1 MTHSRK
7 TAGGALATAVLLM
20 PALLLGASPAAAA
33 ETDATISVAADGTV
47 ATEPTFDGPQ
57 ITEIRVINEQ
67 KFLEIYW
74 DRYVDEKEAVSP
86 ENIVLTNGDRTI
98 DLTAKPATGRTDT
111 IFFDKKN
118 EQMAATDANSMER
131 LPDDLHLASIAY
143 TGTIDM
149 SEPLTLTV
157 TGSAIVDS
165 EGAQAKDAVYTGIP
179 KLDYYTQSVTTD
191 TGIVVKA
198 NSRVDAGTLTLAAA
212 QVDVEL
218 AKTKTGIAAQMTDF
232 GCSLAVYASRENAYL
247 IPEHRGGYDPEMY
260 DVEGYGGSTY
270 NNCVSSIS
278 ERNVLRTRG
287 NTDPFLNTSYTN
299 ENILIHEFG
308 HAVKLV
314 GIETMTDTT
323 LADEFYAAYENAYL
337 MGLWPNTYAIGN
349 SDEFFATLS
358 AIWFDVMAEK
368 PDWTDGV
375 RSPINTRAELKEYDP
390 TSYAFFEKI
399 YPSDLTLPAPWDE
412 PAPDE
417 YHGDYTELP
426 EQEPRVTA
434 TDVAF
439 GSDQFRIST
448 QTVSGDFQIDRFAG
462 DAEHPDRDVVV
473 WFTWGDGVWSI
484 DYDNGFYT
492 ISASDGSGVLS
503 ATSDTEVRYAGI
515 VADATDDSQKWRFVP
530 DTSTPDAVYDGQLVN
545 AANGRA
551 LALNDRANT
560 GVSLTLTDAASG
572 TRWMLEDTTRT
583 EAQGTAAY
591 VLPVTITITSGAQ
604 NSDEPSVQT
613 FGAETSM
620 VTAAARDE
628 AMTIDVAQQGFSLPN
643 IADVFGADWSRDGY
657 TFSGWSIAGGDSI
670 LPADW
675 VIPDGTTALSIEAV
689 WETANQ
695 PGQPG
700 EPEDPAEPAVPGDD
714 SGSPGE
720 APSDEAS
727 DAAGELPRTG
737 ADIIGAAAAAL
748 VALLLGGG
756 LMLVRRRPAGTKQ

>member
-1 MTHSRK
+1 MSR
-7 TAGGALATAVLLM
+7 TRILAGGALVTSLLM
-20 PALLLGASPAAAA
+20 TSALLLGAAPAAAA
-33 ETDATISVAADGTV
+33 DAPIAVAADGTV
-47 ATEPTFDGPQ
+47 PVDPSFDGPQ

-74 DRYVDEKEAVSP
+74 DRYVDENEVVSP
-86 ENIVLTNGDRTI
+86 ENIVLTNGDHTI
-98 DLTAKPATGRTDT
+98 ELTAKPATGRTDS
-111 IFFDKKN
+111 IFFDQNN

-143 TGTIDM
+143 TGTIDIN
-149 SEPLTLTV
+149 EPLTLTV
-157 TGSAIVDS
+157 NGTATVDEQGRAAKSA
-165 EGAQAKDAVYTGIP
+165 EYTGIP

-198 NSRVDAGTLTLAAA
+198 NPRVDAGTLTLAAE

-218 AKTKTGIAAQMTDF
+218 AKTETGIATQMADF

-247 IPEHRGGYDPEMY
+247 IPEHRSGYDPEMY

-287 NTDPFLNTSYTN
+287 NADPFLNTSYTN

-314 GIETMTDTT
+314 GIETMDDTA

-337 MGLWPNTYAIGN
+337 TGLWPNTYAIGN

-368 PDWTDGV
+368 PDWSDGV

-426 EQEPRVTA
+426 DQEPRTTA

-439 GSDQFRIST
+439 GTDQFRIST
-448 QTVSGDFQIDRFAG
+448 QTISGDFQIDQFAG
-462 DAEHPDRDVVV
+462 DAEHPDRDVCV

-484 DYDNGFYT
+484 DYSDGFYT

-503 ATSDTEVRYAGI
+503 ATSETEVRYAGMI
-515 VADATDDSQKWRFVP
+515 ANESDDSQKWLFTP
-530 DTSTPDAVYDGQLVN
+530 DTSTPDAPYDGELVN

-551 LALNDRANT
+551 LALDDRANT
-560 GVSLTLTDAASG
+560 GVSLTLTAPESG

-583 EAQGTAAY
+583 DVQGTAAY
-591 VLPVTITITSGAQ
+591 VLPVSVSLTSEGQ
-604 NSDEPSVQT
+604 D
-613 FGAETSM
+613 
-620 VTAAARDE
+620 AR
-628 AMTIDVAQQGFSLPN
+628 TLDVAQQGFTLPS
-643 IADVFGADWSRDGY
+643 ISDVAGADWQREGY
-657 TFSGWSIAGGDSI
+657 TFSGWRIAGDDSI

-675 VIPDGTTALSIEAV
+675 EIPDGRTTLSLEAV
-689 WETANQ
+689 WETAGQ
-695 PGQPG
+695 PGQP
-700 EPEDPAEPAVPGDD
+700 EDPAAPGDD
-714 SGSPGE
+714 AASAGD
-720 APSDEAS
+720 APSGEAS
-727 DAAGELPRTG
+727 DVSGELPRTG
-737 ADIIGAAAAAL
+737 ADIVGAVAAAL
-748 VALLLGGG
+748 LALLVGAGV
-756 LMLVRRRPAGTKQ
+756 LVARRRTSRAAK

>member
-1 MTHSRK
+1 MPHLRAR
-7 TAGGALATAVLLM
+7 AGGALAAAALLM
-20 PALLLGASPAAAA
+20 PALLLGTTPAAAA
-33 ETDATISVAADGTV
+33 DGDTITVAADGTV
-47 ATEPTFDGPQ
+47 ATDPAFDGPQ

-74 DRYVDEKEAVSP
+74 DRYVDENAAVSAD
-86 ENIVLTNGDRTI
+86 NLVLTNGDRTI
-98 DLTAKPATGRTDT
+98 DLTPKPESGRTDT
-111 IFFDKKN
+111 VFFDQKN
-118 EQMAATDANSMER
+118 KQMAATEANSMER

-149 SEPLTLTV
+149 SEPLTLSV
-157 TGSAIVDS
+157 TGTTIVDDA
-165 EGAQAKDAVYTGIP
+165 GRQAKTAVYTGIP

-198 NSRVDAGTLTLAAA
+198 NPRVDADTLTLAAE

-218 AKTKTGIAAQMTDF
+218 AKTDTGIASQMADF

-278 ERNVLRTRG
+278 ERNVLRTRD
-287 NTDPFLNTSYTN
+287 NADPFLNTSYPN

-308 HAVKLV
+308 HAVRLV
-314 GIETMTDTT
+314 GIETMEDTT
-323 LADEFYAAYENAYL
+323 LSDEFYAAYEHAYL
-337 MGLWPNTYAIGN
+337 TGLWPNTYAISN

-368 PDWTDGV
+368 PDWSDGV

-399 YPSDLTLPAPWDE
+399 YPSDMTLPAPWDE

-426 EQEPRVTA
+426 EQTPRVAA
-434 TDVAF
+434 TDVSF

-462 DAEHPDRDVVV
+462 DDEHPDRDVCV

-484 DYDNGFYT
+484 DYDDGSYT

-503 ATSDTEVRYAGI
+503 AISDTEVRYAG
-515 VADATDDSQKWRFVP
+515 VEADENDDAQKWRFSP
-530 DTSTPDAVYDGQLVN
+530 DTSTPDAPYDGQLIN

-551 LALNDRANT
+551 LALDDRAAT
-560 GVSLTLTDAASG
+560 GVSLTLSAAADG

-591 VLPVTITITSGAQ
+591 IAPVTVTLTSTAA
-604 NSDEPSVQT
+604 
-613 FGAETSM
+613 GAEGD
-620 VTAAARDE
+620 AAATASTTLKAADTDQD
-628 AMTIDVAQQGFSLPN
+628 AVTIDVAQQGFTLPE
-643 IADVFGADWSRDGY
+643 IADVFGADWSRDA
-657 TFSGWSIAGGDSI
+657 FAFAGWSLAGDDSI

-675 VIPDGTTALSIEAV
+675 TIPVGTTSLQLEAV
-689 WETANQ
+689 WESDAVTP
-695 PGQPG
+695 PGE
-700 EPEDPAEPAVPGDD
+700 EPEDSEDPPAPG
-714 SGSPGE
+714 
-720 APSDEAS
+720 SDEGSGGTSTDQAS
-727 DAAGELPRTG
+727 DAALPRTG
-737 ADIIGAAAAAL
+737 ADSAGVLAAAL
-748 VALLLGGG
+748 VIVLLGAG
-756 LMLVRRRPAGTKQ
+756 LLGAHRLSERRRSRL